1 MTDVVADDATIRFT
15 YTLSTSIVFNDVV
28 ERDSVIKDLL
38 FGGTITL
45 NISPSANY
53 KVQDIVVS
61 LGQASQSVME
71 VFADGRVDIS
81 SDILAILF
89 QDNQAYKITIDFTRM
104 VWSDE
109 DSRSQ
114 QLAGN
119 GTQQEPYLITSEKD
133 MGFVAWAVNNG
144 ITNQNGELYANCH
157 YRLTADLDFKGKYWE
172 PIGTGT
178 NPFNGV
184 MDLADYSIE
193 NTSFYQD
200 YENPSPSYNGLFWV
214 IGDDAVIMQTNN
226 ALWIALSIAG
236 GVILLALIFI
246 LAFVIARKRKKKKFD
261 ELANG

>member
-1 MTDVVADDATIRFT
+1 MKTNIYDI
-15 YTLSTSIVFNDVV
+15 
-28 ERDSVIKDLL
+28 
-38 FGGTITL
+38 L
-45 NISPSANY
+45 NIIKEFEGIIGA
-53 KVQDIVVS
+53 V
-61 LGQASQSVME
+61 LGSIGTLIAT
-71 VFADGRVDIS
+71 
-81 SDILAILF
+81 DILKRKGKLNI
-89 QDNQAYKITIDFTRM
+89 
-104 VWSDE
+104 
-109 DSRSQ
+109 
-114 QLAGN
+114 
-119 GTQQEPYLITSEKD
+119 YL
-133 MGFVAWAVNNG
+133 M
-144 ITNQNGELYANCH
+144 
-157 YRLTADLDFKGKYWE
+157 DFKGKYWE